1 MGLLCRTT
9 QLKLEQLKKKL
20 EQLYSEKKKPTCFI
34 TEVEEMVHKLFLWV
48 AYVWMQSIRLC
59 RKRDTADPWH
69 L

>member
-9 QLKLEQLKKKL
+9 QLKLEQL
-20 EQLYSEKKKPTCFI
+20 YSEKKNTCFI

-48 AYVWMQSIRLC
+48 AYVWMQSITLC